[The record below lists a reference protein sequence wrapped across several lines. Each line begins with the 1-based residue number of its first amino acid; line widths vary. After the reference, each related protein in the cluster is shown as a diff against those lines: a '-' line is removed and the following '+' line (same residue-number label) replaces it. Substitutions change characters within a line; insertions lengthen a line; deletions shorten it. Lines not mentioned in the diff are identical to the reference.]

1 MVIWLALGLQAAI
14 TLGNQ
19 MGSRSCPQGLSGSYG
34 GGCCTTADSCGQ
46 SLEVGG
52 RSCPVL

>member
-1 MVIWLALGLQAAI
+1 MVIWLAFGLQAAV
-14 TLGNQ
+14 TLDNQ
-19 MGSRSCPQGLSGSYG
+19 MGSRSHPQGHSGSYWG
-34 GGCCTTADSCGQ
+34 ACTIADSGGQ

>member
-34 GGCCTTADSCGQ
+34 GGAVPQQTA
-46 SLEVGG
+46 VG
-52 RSCPVL
+52 RA